1 MLGYMKE
8 SFRTFGYTALL
19 ATVAFGMF
27 IVEIEIT

>member
-1 MLGYMKE
+1 MKD

-27 IVEIEIT
+27 IVGIEITRWM